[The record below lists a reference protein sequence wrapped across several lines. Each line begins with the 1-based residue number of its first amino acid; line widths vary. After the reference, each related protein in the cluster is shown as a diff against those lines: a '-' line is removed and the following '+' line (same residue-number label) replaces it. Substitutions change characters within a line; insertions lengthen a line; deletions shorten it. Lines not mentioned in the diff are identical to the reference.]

1 MKRFVLIILLP
12 VIAACGGKKE
22 DTATSPPVSMVESEP
37 GVDGA
42 KVFKISCAV
51 CHGPDGKL
59 GLNGSKDLSVSIL
72 TLEERIALITK
83 GKGLMPAQE
92 NILSADEIKAAAEYS
107 MTLKK

>member
-1 MKRFVLIILLP
+1 MKRLVLFILLP
-12 VIAACGGKKE
+12 AFAACGGKE
-22 DTATSPPVSMVESEP
+22 ETPSTAPVSMVEEKP
-37 GVDGA
+37 AVEGA

-83 GKGLMPAQE
+83 GKGVMPAQE
-92 NILSADEIKAAAEYS
+92 NILSAEEIKAAAEYS
-107 MTLKK
+107 LTLKK